1 MKARQKRRQRRVIAV
16 QPSTQ
21 WHSPTDPLL
30 SIQQTLQQL
39 QVQRQPDIQPQLQ
52 DISVAVTRIERR
64 MDTME
69 TRVVRQGAIAG
80 ALSGGVVAAAI
91 ALIKARFEGF

>member
-1 MKARQKRRQRRVIAV
+1 MKARQKRRERRTTAA
-16 QPSTQ
+16 QPANMTM
-21 WHSPTDPLL
+21 HHPDPLL

-39 QVQRQPDIQPQLQ
+39 QVQRHPDIQPQLQ

-91 ALIKARFEGF
+91 ALIKARFEGL

>member
-1 MKARQKRRQRRVIAV
+1 MKARQKRRQRRVISI
-16 QPSTQ
+16 QPAAPSA
-21 WHSPTDPLL
+21 HHIDPLL
-30 SIQQTLQQL
+30 SIQHALQQL
-39 QVQRQPDIQPQLQ
+39 QVSRQPDIRPQLQ

-64 MDTME
+64 IDTME
-69 TRVVRQGAIAG
+69 SRVVRQGAIAG

>member
-1 MKARQKRRQRRVIAV
+1 MKARHKRRQRRIIAV
-16 QPSTQ
+16 QPTAP
-21 WHSPTDPLL
+21 WTTPADPLL

-39 QVQRQPDIQPQLQ
+39 QVQRQPNIQPQLE
-52 DISVAVTRIERR
+52 DISIAVMRIERR

>member
-1 MKARQKRRQRRVIAV
+1 MKARQKRRQRRVTAV
-16 QPSTQ
+16 PPSTN
-21 WHSPTDPLL
+21 WNSPQDPLL

-39 QVQRQPDIQPQLQ
+39 QGQRNPDIQPQLQ
-52 DISVAVTRIERR
+52 DISVAVMRIERR

-91 ALIKARFEGF
+91 ALIKARFEGL

>member
-1 MKARQKRRQRRVIAV
+1 MKARQKRRQRRVTAA
-16 QPSTQ
+16 QPAAT
-21 WHSPTDPLL
+21 HIDPLL
-30 SIQQTLQQL
+30 SIQHTLQQL
-39 QVQRQPDIQPQLQ
+39 QVSRQPDIRPQLQ

-64 MDTME
+64 MDHME
-69 TRVVRQGAIAG
+69 SRVVRHGAIAG

>member
-1 MKARQKRRQRRVIAV
+1 MKARQKRRERRITAA
-16 QPSTQ
+16 QPAN
-21 WHSPTDPLL
+21 PTMHHPDPLL

-39 QVQRQPDIQPQLQ
+39 QVQRHPDIQPQLQ

-91 ALIKARFEGF
+91 ALIKARFEGL

>member
-1 MKARQKRRQRRVIAV
+1 MKARQKRRQRRVTAL
-16 QPSTQ
+16 QPTTPWTPS
-21 WHSPTDPLL
+21 DPLR
-30 SIQQTLQQL
+30 SIQQTLHQL

-91 ALIKARFEGF
+91 ALIKARFEGL

>member
-1 MKARQKRRQRRVIAV
+1 MKARQKRRQRRVISI
-16 QPSTQ
+16 QPAAPSA
-21 WHSPTDPLL
+21 HHIDPLL
-30 SIQQTLQQL
+30 SIQLSLQQL
-39 QVQRQPDIQPQLQ
+39 QVSRQPDIRPQLQ

-64 MDTME
+64 IDTME
-69 TRVVRQGAIAG
+69 SRVVRQGAIAG

>member
-1 MKARQKRRQRRVIAV
+1 
-16 QPSTQ
+16 
-21 WHSPTDPLL
+21 
-30 SIQQTLQQL
+30 
-39 QVQRQPDIQPQLQ
+39 LQ

-64 MDTME
+64 IDTME
-69 TRVVRQGAIAG
+69 SRVVRQGAIAG